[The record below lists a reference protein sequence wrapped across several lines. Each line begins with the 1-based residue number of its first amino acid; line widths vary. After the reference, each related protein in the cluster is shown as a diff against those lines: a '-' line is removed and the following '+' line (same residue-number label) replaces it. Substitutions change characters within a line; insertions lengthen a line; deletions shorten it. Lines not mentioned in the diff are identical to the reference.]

1 MKNICFVCDSL
12 HTLVSGSTYSTLRFI
27 NILKKEYNIIC
38 IETHPIYKNGYQIV
52 NGIKIYYVNSILC
65 PFTNS
70 ELYFGVVTKNKLKDI
85 LLNENIDLIYTIL
98 PTLLTIN
105 TLSVA
110 KKLKIKTVSSSHA
123 QIQNIIGKSM
133 ISSSHAQIQ
142 NITGKINNSH
152 ILNKLFCKYLHYIY
166 SKADTIVFPSE
177 FAKNE
182 LFTLIPSNRK
192 NNTKIISNGV
202 DHNIY
207 KYSNDKGRLKEKYE
221 IGGKM
226 VLLYVGRISSEKSIQ
241 TLINSVPIIDE
252 QFKNFIL
259 FIIGDGPMINY
270 LKTLTKNNKM
280 ENKIKFM
287 GRVSESVK
295 INFYNISDIFIFP
308 TISELEGM
316 VVLEAMACKNAIITS
331 DSKNNASKMFIN
343 NNGLIFENKN
353 HIDLA
358 NKTLHLLENP
368 TLLEKMKNQ
377 SYKISKNYD
386 ISISIA
392 KLKDIIEN

>member
-12 HTLVSGSTYSTLRFI
+12 HTVVGGSTYSTLRFI

-70 ELYFGVVTKNKLKDI
+70 ELYLGVVTKNKLKDI

-98 PTLLTIN
+98 PTLLTIK

-110 KKLKIKTVSSSHA
+110 KKLKIKTISSSHA
-123 QIQNIIGKSM
+123 QIQNIIGKS
-133 ISSSHAQIQ
+133 ISSSHAQIE

-166 SKADTIVFPSE
+166 SKADTVVFPSE

-221 IGGKM
+221 IGGKT

-241 TLINSVPIIDE
+241 TLINSIPIIDK

-377 SYKISKNYD
+377 SYKISKKYD